1 MGWALQTV
9 GIPRPLGALHALDL
23 SIFQVKCKKVEPFL
37 HYDTVVRQLVIILD
51 CSVGS
56 LGESPRNSR
65 RPSMRSFPTT
75 TFDACPSCPPGS
87 TDSQLALLERFFA
100 AATRTA
106 GLAGERIKSMPVLN
120 WLEMGLGVSC
130 LAHIVWQ
137 MSLNQSL
144 LDFASAVTGQRSVL
158 ETATL
163 EHEDSNRWDFA
174 DFRDAEW
181 EVVDLDQP
189 HKEKEISTDVVIVEQ
204 NVTSSNLLLGHNGTA
219 SPSLGTID
227 QKEVCRVPDVTPDA
241 DLVRNTLTERT
252 ESAEGLSARGRGGLL
267 ETTEAFEEFVA
278 LPCDLLDLQF

>member
-37 HYDTVVRQLVIILD
+37 DYDTVVRQLVIILD
-51 CSVGS
+51 CSVG
-56 LGESPRNSR
+56 
-65 RPSMRSFPTT
+65 
-75 TFDACPSCPPGS
+75 
-87 TDSQLALLERFFA
+87 QLALLERFFA

-144 LDFASAVTGQRSVL
+144 LNFASAVTGQRSVL

>member
-1 MGWALQTV
+1 
-9 GIPRPLGALHALDL
+9 LHALDL

-37 HYDTVVRQLVIILD
+37 DYDTVVRQLVIILD

-87 TDSQLALLERFFA
+87 TDSQLALLERF
-100 AATRTA
+100 
-106 GLAGERIKSMPVLN
+106 
-120 WLEMGLGVSC
+120 
-130 LAHIVWQ
+130 
-137 MSLNQSL
+137 
-144 LDFASAVTGQRSVL
+144 
-158 ETATL
+158 
-163 EHEDSNRWDFA
+163 
-174 DFRDAEW
+174 FRDAEW